1 MNEKEFAE
9 LAAGAALHALSP
21 AEERLFRSTLEEH
34 PEWQGIVAQDAETAG
49 LISAA
54 SAPAAPP
61 ASIRSALL
69 AQIATTPQS
78 GPQTDD
84 APTPPALG
92 EDSAAATAVAGAG
105 GAGGAGAAEHPR
117 RHWTRSI
124 FALAAC
130 LVLLVGLGIGAAALN
145 GYLSRPASVV
155 ALEQIQA
162 AEDAEQATVEL
173 EGGGTATAHWSAE
186 LGTAVLVT
194 DGIAAPSSGEDYEL
208 WFVRGETPV
217 SAGILPVDDG
227 EGAAVLAGDMHEG
240 DVIAVTVEEAG
251 GSPTGKPTTDP
262 VIAIPT
268 A

>member
-1 MNEKEFAE
+1 MNEKEFAK

-105 GAGGAGAAEHPR
+105 GAGAAEHPR
-117 RHWTRSI
+117 RHWARSI

-227 EGAAVLAGDMHEG
+227 EGAAVLAGDMQEG